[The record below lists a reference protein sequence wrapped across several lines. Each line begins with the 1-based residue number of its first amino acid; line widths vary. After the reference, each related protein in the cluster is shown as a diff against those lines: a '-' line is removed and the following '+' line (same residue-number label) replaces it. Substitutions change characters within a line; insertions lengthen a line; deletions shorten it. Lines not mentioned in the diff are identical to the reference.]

1 MISWIYSRNPVI
13 DTASKNIHNPEC
25 TLTPLCFLPQ
35 KNMREEERRRRER
48 EKESRSPSG
57 LKREQREPIMIP
69 PHPLTFSQNQKTDY
83 PRLLIFDER
92 EDPFSRRNEK
102 RRNVVV
108 VVCRVKCAPSVVGVR
123 VATSSP
129 SFPQVVVVSPGT
141 VRATAK
147 RRKALGRPRYQ
158 PSWRCFSR

>member
-1 MISWIYSRNPVI
+1 
-13 DTASKNIHNPEC
+13 
-25 TLTPLCFLPQ
+25 
-35 KNMREEERRRRER
+35 MREEERRRKER
-48 EKESRSPSG
+48 EKESRFPSG

-92 EDPFSRRNEK
+92 EDPFTRRNEK

-123 VATSSP
+123 VATSP
-129 SFPQVVVVSPGT
+129 PLPPFPRWWSLVLAQLGEEKES
-141 VRATAK
+141 